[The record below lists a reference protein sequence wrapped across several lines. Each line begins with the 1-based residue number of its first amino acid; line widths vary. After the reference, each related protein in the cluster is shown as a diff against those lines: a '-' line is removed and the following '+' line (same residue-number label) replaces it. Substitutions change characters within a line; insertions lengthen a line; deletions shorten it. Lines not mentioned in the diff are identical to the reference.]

1 LDGQKRSFPVI
12 SVQSNPKGWRVWWGM
27 VALGGKYF
35 REMKKVVII
44 DNTRRVVV
52 NGKKITPPAAFYYQ
66 WGYWEE
72 LCGEALQ
79 GQENSGDQVT
89 GHEWHCG

>member
-1 LDGQKRSFPVI
+1 
-12 SVQSNPKGWRVWWGM
+12 M

-66 WGYWEE
+66 GGYWEE